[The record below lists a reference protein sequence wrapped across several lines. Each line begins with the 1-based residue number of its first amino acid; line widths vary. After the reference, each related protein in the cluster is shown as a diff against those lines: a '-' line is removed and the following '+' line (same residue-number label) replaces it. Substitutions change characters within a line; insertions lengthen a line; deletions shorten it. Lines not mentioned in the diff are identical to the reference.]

1 MRTRQRDRDVP
12 GPRSPWNQI
21 RLGLWMGG
29 HYYTDESG
37 ELQFAVVAD
46 QFDMV
51 VSLYSKDGH
60 GPAMGVEHHVATMPD
75 GPLNASQIA
84 RVQELAAVTAQAIT
98 NGRNVLVRCHAG
110 YNRSGLV
117 AAQALIHLGYD
128 ARSAILLIRRKRS
141 PWALH
146 NRTFELYL
154 ETGLDLAHLLVGLE
168 S

>member
-1 MRTRQRDRDVP
+1 MRTRDVP
-12 GPRSPWNQI
+12 APRSPWNQI

-29 HYYTDESG
+29 HYWTDDHG
-37 ELQFAVVAD
+37 ELQFAVVGAE
-46 QFDMV
+46 FDMV
-51 VSLYSKDGH
+51 VSLYSKEGH
-60 GPAMGVEHHVATMPD
+60 GPADGVEHHVATMPD
-75 GPLNASQIA
+75 GRLNADQIG
-84 RVQELAAVTAQAIT
+84 RVQELAVITAQAIT

-146 NRTFELYL
+146 NRMFEQYL
-154 ETGLDLAHLLVGLE
+154 ESGLDVAHLLVGLDH
-168 S
+168 